1 MYVNG
6 YIIAVPQAKKSV
18 FIAAIKVFAEVAID
32 FGAIEIFENW
42 ELEVPDGEFTDYRK
56 AVQALPDE
64 KIVFAWVVWPD
75 RQTGAVAHEGMWV
88 DPRMLA
94 IEEMPID
101 SKRMILGG
109 FEPIFSYRK
118 DIENAD

>member
-1 MYVNG
+1 
-6 YIIAVPQAKKSV
+6 
-18 FIAAIKVFAEVAID
+18 
-32 FGAIEIFENW
+32 
-42 ELEVPDGEFTDYRK
+42 
-56 AVQALPDE
+56 
-64 KIVFAWVVWPD
+64 
-75 RQTGAVAHEGMWV
+75 
-88 DPRMLA
+88 MLA

>member
-1 MYVNG
+1 M
-6 YIIAVPQAKKSV
+6 
-18 FIAAIKVFAEVAID
+18 
-32 FGAIEIFENW
+32 
-42 ELEVPDGEFTDYRK
+42 PDGEFTDYRK

-64 KIVFAWVVWPD
+64 KIVFAWAVWPD

-94 IEEMPID
+94 IEEMPMD

-109 FEPIFSYRK
+109 FEPIFSYPK
-118 DIENAD
+118 DIENAEPMITDDVNLDEEDLVSEDENQFFEDFLSES